1 MKPEFK
7 NNIFQ
12 GVGSL
17 NGDRQPVSLVSY
29 TQAEAFCKWLT
40 IRAREK
46 EQLPKGYV
54 FRLPTAAEWKKS
66 HHASVIDTKKYRG
79 NVSKCLPTK
88 GTFSYVHIDVN
99 GEGGFAH
106 IVEDEIKFGRN
117 RALQALSEGPLG
129 NTLTNLKIP
138 LRSDQ
143 ISKHVKEV

>member
-1 MKPEFK
+1 MGTSHAMIDAVAVPP
-7 NNIFQ
+7 ICD
-12 GVGSL
+12 L
-17 NGDRQPVSLVSY
+17 
-29 TQAEAFCKWLT
+29 EADEDPLGGGRDLFSDLDT
-40 IRAREK
+40 F
-46 EQLPKGYV
+46 
-54 FRLPTAAEWKKS
+54 FRTAITEGHATAAEWKKS